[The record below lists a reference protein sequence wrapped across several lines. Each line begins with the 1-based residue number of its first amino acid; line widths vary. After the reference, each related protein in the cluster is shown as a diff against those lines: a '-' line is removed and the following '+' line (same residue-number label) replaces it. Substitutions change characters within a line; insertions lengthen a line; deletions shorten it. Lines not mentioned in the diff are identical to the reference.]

1 MTPYCSLLA
10 SISLILIACAVSSQA
25 LDPTRMPSQKV
36 ESSAVDEIQ
45 PLSRFSG
52 QQLLELLL
60 EKYRRAMAEDAV
72 YEPVYDD
79 VDLVSIELIDN

>member
-1 MTPYCSLLA
+1 MTPTCSLFVSVALA
-10 SISLILIACAVSSQA
+10 LIACALSSQA
-25 LDPTRMPSQKV
+25 VDPTGMPSQKV
-36 ESSAVDEIQ
+36 EQAAVEEVQ

-72 YEPVYDD
+72 YDPVYDD
-79 VDLVSIELIDN
+79 EDLVSILKIEC